1 MSAEDFKQN
10 YRQHPFTE
18 RAKKVMTS
26 GNTRATLH
34 IPPAPPYAV
43 SGKGC
48 VITDNLGH
56 QVIDANNNLTS
67 TIHGH
72 AFEPVNDVVR
82 TQLENGVAFGL
93 PTESGI
99 ALAEVMAART
109 NIPMWRFSNSG
120 TEALMTAIRGARA
133 FTKRDLI
140 VRFIGS
146 YHGAHEVFIDPSA
159 IGIPAATA
167 EVVIPIAQGSYEEFD
182 HVMSTVG
189 DKVAAVVI
197 DLMPNRAGL
206 IPADQAFVQHIR
218 EVTKKH
224 EALLI
229 VDEVITF
236 RVHLGGMH
244 KVYEVEPDLITV
256 GKIMGGGFPVG
267 GLGGS
272 EEIMQ
277 VFDPERSNY
286 VSLGGTFSANP
297 VTMMAGKVAMDHFQH
312 DEVTR
317 LNNLGDSLREQLLAN
332 GVKVTGY
339 GSLARLHGDFDMN
352 ILWWDLY
359 ANGVFIAPTGLM
371 SLSTPMDQSHIDQ
384 IAEVVIK
391 STPKSS

>member
-140 VRFIGS
+140 VRFTGS

-182 HVMSTVG
+182 HVMSTAG

-218 EVTKKH
+218 EVTKIH

-297 VTMMAGKVAMDHFQH
+297 VTMMAGKVAMDHFQY

-352 ILWWDLY
+352 TLWWDLY

>member
-140 VRFIGS
+140 VRFTGS

-182 HVMSTVG
+182 HVMSTMG

-218 EVTKKH
+218 AVTKKH

-297 VTMMAGKVAMDHFQH
+297 VTMMAGKVAMDYFQN
-312 DEVTR
+312 DEVSR

-332 GVKVTGY
+332 GIKVTGF

-352 ILWWDLY
+352 TLWWDLY

-391 STPKSS
+391 SIPKTS

>member
-72 AFEPVNDVVR
+72 AYEPVNDVVR
-82 TQLENGVAFGL
+82 TQLENGAAFGL

-140 VRFIGS
+140 VRFTGS

-182 HVMSTVG
+182 HVMATVG

-312 DEVTR
+312 DEVSR

-332 GVKVTGY
+332 GIKVTGY

>member
-140 VRFIGS
+140 VRFTGS

-317 LNNLGDSLREQLLAN
+317 LNNLGDRLREQLLAN

-352 ILWWDLY
+352 TLWWDLY

>member
-1 MSAEDFKQN
+1 MSTENFRQA
-10 YRQHPFTE
+10 YRQHPFTD
-18 RAKKVMTS
+18 RAQKVMTS
-26 GNTRATLH
+26 GNTRATLF

-48 VITDNLGH
+48 VVIDNLSH
-56 QVIDANNNLTS
+56 QVIDANNNLSS

-72 AFEPVNDVVR
+72 AFEPINDVVR
-82 TQLENGVAFGL
+82 TQLELGVAFGL

-99 ALAEVMAART
+99 SLAEVMAQRT
-109 NIPMWRFSNSG
+109 GIPMWRFSNSG

-133 FTKRDLI
+133 FTKRDVI
-140 VRFIGS
+140 VRFTGS
-146 YHGAHEVFIDPSA
+146 YHGAHEVFIDPSSV
-159 IGIPAATA
+159 GIPAATS
-167 EVVIPIAQGSYEEFD
+167 EVVVAVAQGSYEEFD

-189 DKVAAVVI
+189 DKIAAVVI

-224 EALLI
+224 DALLI

-236 RVHLGGMH
+236 RVHVGGMH
-244 KVYEVEPDLITV
+244 KVYEIEPDLITV

-272 EEIMQ
+272 QEIMS
-277 VFDPERSNY
+277 VFDPERSQY

-297 VTMMAGKVAMDHFQH
+297 VTMLAGKVAMDYFQT
-312 DEVTR
+312 DEVDR
-317 LNNLGDSLREQLLAN
+317 INALGDRFRQQLSEA
-332 GVKVTGY
+332 GITARGF

-352 ILWWDLY
+352 TLWWDLY
-359 ANGVFIAPTGLM
+359 ANGVLIAPTGLIA
-371 SLSTPMDQSHIDQ
+371 LSTPMTNDEVDE
-384 IAEVVIK
+384 IANVIVK
-391 STPKSS
+391 SLKD

>member
-1 MSAEDFKQN
+1 MAVEEAMN
-10 YRQHPFTE
+10 AYRDHPLTG
-18 RAKKVMTS
+18 RARKVMTS
-26 GNTRATLH
+26 GNTRATLY
-34 IPPAPPYAV
+34 IPPAPPYAA

-48 VITDNLGH
+48 VVTDNLGH

-72 AFEPVNDVVR
+72 AFEPINDVVR

-99 ALAEVMAART
+99 ALAEVMAQRT
-109 NIPMWRFSNSG
+109 NIPIWRFSNSG

-140 VRFIGS
+140 VRFAGS

-167 EVVIPIAQGSYEEFD
+167 DVVIPIAQGSYEEFD

-206 IPADQAFVQHIR
+206 VPADQAFVQHIR
-218 EVTKKH
+218 EVTTKH
-224 EALLI
+224 GALLI

-236 RVHLGGMH
+236 RVHIGGMH

-277 VFDPERSNY
+277 VFDPERSDY

-297 VTMMAGKVAMDHFQH
+297 VTMIAGKVAMDYFQH
-312 DEVTR
+312 DEVAR
-317 LNNLGDSLREQLLAN
+317 LNELGDSLREQLLAS
-332 GVKVTGY
+332 GIKVTGF

-352 ILWWDLY
+352 TLWWDLY

-371 SLSTPMDQSHIDQ
+371 SLSTPMDQGHVDQ
-384 IAEVVIK
+384 IVEVVIK
-391 STPKSS
+391 SVTSNK

>member
-140 VRFIGS
+140 VRFTGS

-182 HVMSTVG
+182 HVMSTMG

-218 EVTKKH
+218 AVTKKH

-297 VTMMAGKVAMDHFQH
+297 VTMMAGKVAMDYFQN
-312 DEVTR
+312 DEVSR
-317 LNNLGDSLREQLLAN
+317 LNNLGDSLREQLLVN
-332 GVKVTGY
+332 GIKVTGF

-352 ILWWDLY
+352 TLWWDLY